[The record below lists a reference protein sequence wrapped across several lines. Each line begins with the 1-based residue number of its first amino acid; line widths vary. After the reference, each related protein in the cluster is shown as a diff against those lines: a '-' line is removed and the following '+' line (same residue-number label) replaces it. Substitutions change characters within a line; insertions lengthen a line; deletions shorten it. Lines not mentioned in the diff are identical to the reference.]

1 MASRYEKEDSKR
13 RILSVCVQLFLEKG
27 YQKTTTVEILKKADV
42 TPSTFYNIYH
52 TKGSILTEL
61 TEFMFGNQFNI
72 SGKIVGEE
80 TNSVLLYA
88 VETCLQLTLAELN
101 ENLRE
106 IYVEAYTVPENI
118 ELIHKKTAVQ
128 LQKIFASYLPDYS
141 ASDFYEMEIGTAA
154 FMRGYMARPCDMY
167 FTLERKLAR
176 FLSMSLSVFK
186 VPQEEQ
192 EAILSYIENLN
203 IREIANKVMQQL
215 FVTLEMKYEFTL
227 TN

>member
-13 RILSVCVQLFLEKG
+13 RILSACVQLFLEKG
-27 YQKTTTVEILKKADV
+27 YQKTTTVEILKKAGV

-61 TEFMFGNQFNI
+61 TEYMFGNQFNI
-72 SGKIVGEE
+72 SGKIVGES
-80 TNSVLLYA
+80 TNPVLLYA

-128 LQKIFASYLPDYS
+128 LQKISVKNTVWIQNVPPPFSTSLPVLSRESCHMVHRFYLP
-141 ASDFYEMEIGTAA
+141 ALLWRI
-154 FMRGYMARPCDMY
+154 
-167 FTLERKLAR
+167 
-176 FLSMSLSVFK
+176 
-186 VPQEEQ
+186 
-192 EAILSYIENLN
+192 
-203 IREIANKVMQQL
+203 
-215 FVTLEMKYEFTL
+215 
-227 TN
+227 

>member
-13 RILSVCVQLFLEKG
+13 RILSACVQLFLEKG
-27 YQKTTTVEILKKADV
+27 YQKTTTVEILKKAGV

-80 TNSVLLYA
+80 TNPVLLYA

-106 IYVEAYTVPENI
+106 NYEKEEIIMASRSSNRAAVPEAKGALDKFKYEVAS
-118 ELIHKKTAVQ
+118 ELGVP
-128 LQKIFASYLPDYS
+128 L
-141 ASDFYEMEIGTAA
+141 SDGYNGDLTSKQNGSVG
-154 FMRGYMARPCDMY
+154 GYMVKKMI
-167 FTLERKLAR
+167 EQ
-176 FLSMSLSVFK
+176 
-186 VPQEEQ
+186 QEKQ
-192 EAILSYIENLN
+192 MAG
-203 IREIANKVMQQL
+203 K
-215 FVTLEMKYEFTL
+215 
-227 TN
+227 

>member
-13 RILSVCVQLFLEKG
+13 RILSACVQLFLEKG
-27 YQKTTTVEILKKADV
+27 YQKTTTVEILKKAGV

-80 TNSVLLYA
+80 TNPVLLYA

-128 LQKIFASYLPDYS
+128 LQKIFAPYLSSYS
-141 ASDFYEMEIGTAA
+141 ASA
-154 FMRGYMARPCDMY
+154 F
-167 FTLERKLAR
+167 L
-176 FLSMSLSVFK
+176 
-186 VPQEEQ
+186 
-192 EAILSYIENLN
+192 
-203 IREIANKVMQQL
+203 
-215 FVTLEMKYEFTL
+215 
-227 TN
+227 

>member
-13 RILSVCVQLFLEKG
+13 RILSACVQLFLEKG
-27 YQKTTTVEILKKADV
+27 YQKTTTVEILKKAGV

-80 TNSVLLYA
+80 TNPVLLYA

-118 ELIHKKTAVQ
+118 ELIHKKQ
-128 LQKIFASYLPDYS
+128 QYNCK
-141 ASDFYEMEIGTAA
+141 
-154 FMRGYMARPCDMY
+154 
-167 FTLERKLAR
+167 R
-176 FLSMSLSVFK
+176 FLLRIYQVIVQVIFMKWRL
-186 VPQEEQ
+186 VP
-192 EAILSYIENLN
+192 LRL
-203 IREIANKVMQQL
+203 
-215 FVTLEMKYEFTL
+215 
-227 TN
+227 